1 MTVDRH
7 QLTMS
12 GTGRDGVQHYEDAL
26 DALLFFRPEV
36 VDRAADVLRVSPDA
50 PLGHA
55 LHAYLA
61 VLGTEERDT
70 AAARAPFARFRGALD
85 ETRITPRERLHL
97 AAAGACLDGD
107 LHGAARLLDELSVG
121 WPRDAL
127 ALLAGH
133 QLDFLTGD
141 AGRLRDRIGGALSAW
156 DQEDPHYGPLRGMY
170 AFGLEESG
178 HYEQAQE
185 AGLDALDRNPRD
197 VWGVHGVAHSFEM
210 RGRFGDGL
218 RFLDAR
224 TAHWASGNFLTVHNW
239 WHYALFALEA
249 GDTAR
254 VLDVYDSAVHPPDAE
269 PLAMQLLDAS
279 ALLWRLHLA
288 GQDVSARWERL
299 ARDWAGRADGAHYAF
314 NDVHIVMAY
323 VGAGRIKDAEELIA
337 DRRRWLASVEDSYG
351 TAPSTLSNHAMTA
364 RIGVPVCEALVAYG
378 TARDRA
384 AVDLLL
390 PLRHRLAE
398 FGGSHAQRDAV
409 QKTLL
414 EAALR
419 CGRDEVAR
427 ALLSERIA
435 LRPSC
440 PYNWLAQAR
449 LADRLGHHAEAAT
462 ARHRARLQ
470 AKEGGGRGAGRD
482 VNAPGAGTRLV

>member
-7 QLTMS
+7 DHPLSDTD
-12 GTGRDGVQHYEDAL
+12 RDGAQHYEQAL
-26 DALLFFRPEV
+26 DDLLFFRPEV
-36 VDRAADVLRVSPDA
+36 VDRAADVLRASPA
-50 PLGHA
+50 SPMGQA
-55 LHAYLA
+55 LAAYLA
-61 VLGTEERDT
+61 VLGTEEKDT
-70 AAARAPFARFRGALD
+70 AGARGPFVLFRTAL
-85 ETRITPRERLHL
+85 EESGTTRITPRERLHL

-107 LHGAARLLDELSVG
+107 LHGAARLLDELSIG

-156 DQEDPHYGPLRGMY
+156 DQDDPHYGPLLGMY

-178 HYEQAQE
+178 HYEQAEQ
-185 AGLDALDRNPRD
+185 AGLDALARNPRD

-210 RGRFGDGL
+210 RGRFTDGI

-224 TAHWASGNFLTVHNW
+224 TADWATGNFLTVHNW
-239 WHYALFALEA
+239 WHYALFALET

-254 VLDVYDSAVHPPDAE
+254 VLDIYDSAVHPPDAP

-279 ALLWRLHLA
+279 ALLWRLFLA
-288 GQDVSARWERL
+288 GRDVSARWERL
-299 ARDWAGRADGAHYAF
+299 ARGWAGRADGAHYAF
-314 NDVHIVMAY
+314 NDVHAVMAY
-323 VGAGRIKDAEELIA
+323 VGAGRVKDAGELVA
-337 DRRRWLASVEDSYG
+337 DRRRWLASAECGDR
-351 TAPSTLSNHAMTA
+351 TALSNHAMTA
-364 RIGVPVCEALVAYG
+364 GIGVPVCEALIAYG
-378 TARDRA
+378 TGRDGE
-384 AVDLLL
+384 AVDLLM
-390 PLRHRLAE
+390 PLRHRLAA

-419 CGRDEVAR
+419 AGRHDVAR

-435 LRPSC
+435 LRPTC

-449 LADRLGHHAEAAT
+449 LAERLGHHAEAAT

-470 AKEGGGRGAGRD
+470 AEGGGA
-482 VNAPGAGTRLV
+482 